1 MRRTKEAADR
11 PYALFMS
18 NIITVLVWIANR
30 FFVKV
35 TKSQFFKQ
43 NILTIGHFCCIVRK
57 EQND

>member
-30 FFVKV
+30 FFVKM
-35 TKSQFFKQ
+35 TKSQFFSKMY
-43 NILTIGHFCCIVRK
+43 
-57 EQND
+57 